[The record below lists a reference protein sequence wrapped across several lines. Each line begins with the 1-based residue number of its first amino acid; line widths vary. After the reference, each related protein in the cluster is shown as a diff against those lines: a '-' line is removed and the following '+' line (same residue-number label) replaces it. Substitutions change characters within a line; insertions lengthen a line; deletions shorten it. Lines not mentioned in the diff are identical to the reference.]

1 MQEVGNSKR
10 KFVKAIKRK
19 SIFADYLSYG
29 LNILISVDAWVHCG
43 WLCSRPSLVAKQNR
57 RWKYVCKYK
66 ETQLELLAIWM
77 LFLFREG
84 RTVPTVIQGG
94 GRVVFLRCFASLDTR
109 NLVQM
114 HEIDRKSVV

>member
-1 MQEVGNSKR
+1 MQPTITSLCEH
-10 KFVKAIKRK
+10 VKHA
-19 SIFADYLSYG
+19 
-29 LNILISVDAWVHCG
+29 
-43 WLCSRPSLVAKQNR
+43 NR

-114 HEIDRKSVV
+114 HEINGGGGRGRV